1 MGPLVSVL
9 SLAVSGFLAFGAAF
23 LASMI
28 FWRWKSAALVGL
40 AAAAF
45 GGIGAALALPIIQY
59 RRQRAIDV
67 PGEMEPQPSFD
78 LRQDTLVTENRSET
92 SPGDVSL
99 YRSPQAACA
108 SLEAWW
114 VKDRDGAA
122 ITANGDRLVL
132 APTEPVSVR
141 SREPHPDG
149 ERLVRL
155 WLEALA
161 EHLRKV
167 RRDVGP
173 LPSSVPELIA
183 YIGFAD

>member
-1 MGPLVSVL
+1 
-9 SLAVSGFLAFGAAF
+9 
-23 LASMI
+23 
-28 FWRWKSAALVGL
+28 
-40 AAAAF
+40 
-45 GGIGAALALPIIQY
+45 
-59 RRQRAIDV
+59 
-67 PGEMEPQPSFD
+67 MEPQPPFD
-78 LRQDTLVTENRSET
+78 LREVTLVNENRTET

-114 VKDRDGAA
+114 VTDSEGTA

-141 SREPHPDG
+141 AREPHPDG

-161 EHLRKV
+161 ERLWTV
-167 RRDVGP
+167 RRDLGP